1 MHSGSD
7 HKLYARVV
15 CTMCLGGH
23 RPGIFMNCPYCD
35 LDRMTYIEAS
45 FNVLKENLKENL
57 TVDQKEKLVSF
68 LNNGSGS
75 NNNYF

>member
-57 TVDQKEKLVSF
+57 TVEQKEDLIICLKDKE
-68 LNNGSGS
+68 
-75 NNNYF
+75 

>member
-1 MHSGSD
+1 MHGGSD

-57 TVDQKEKLVSF
+57 TVDQKEDLIICLKDKE
-68 LNNGSGS
+68 
-75 NNNYF
+75 

>member
-15 CTMCLGGH
+15 CSMCLGG
-23 RPGIFMNCPYCD
+23 RRLGVFMNCPYCD
-35 LDRMTYIEAS
+35 LDRMTYVEAA

-57 TVDQKEKLVSF
+57 NKKQKKDLIKY
-68 LNNGSGS
+68 LQDKD
-75 NNNYF
+75 